1 MVTRKNLYLSLAVI
15 AALTAISAVPATAF
29 AADTETDATALKEVV
44 VTATKRATNEQTTPQ
59 AITAFSAA
67 DLTVRHVS
75 DIGDLAMYTPGL
87 FVGADNG
94 FGATTMA
101 IRGFGPLNLLIGG
114 DEAVGVYIDGV
125 YQGTPYG
132 NQFMFIDVDQ
142 AEVLRGPQGTL
153 YGRNATGGAIIINT
167 LTPGRDTVVRADI
180 GAGELNS
187 YEGSA
192 LVSGPL
198 TDTLSGKI
206 AIGRTSRDGWSINPI
221 FGTKLNGEDDFNT
234 SAGLHWT
241 PGGAW
246 DVLLSARYG
255 TEDDTLAG
263 KNVNDGLPIDDIP
276 ADFPNEG
283 YRNFSG
289 ITLNATA
296 TLPWFTFTSTTG
308 WTNTD
313 RHALT
318 SSANVG
324 LTQYLEESKASEW
337 YEEERVASNGDGRL
351 SWMVGVNGFQQHAD
365 DVVNFDLTGQLLGA
379 PTGLGIVFDNALLTT
394 SYAGF
399 VELGWKLTDRL
410 HLTVGDRYTRDRKVW
425 SNCQTEGQFTDINAA
440 SATPIWCDT
449 PANSETRAWTAS
461 TPKGVL
467 DLRITDVVYAY
478 ASVNRGFRSGGWNF
492 TSPVNP
498 ATPYSTAF
506 NPEYATS
513 YETGLKSEFFDRRL
527 RANLAVYL
535 ANYTNLQVRT
545 IDPVYHLLGVENAGA
560 ARTKGVELETVA
572 KPAGALIIGANI
584 AWERALY
591 TSFSYISA
599 GVPVNYA
606 GNFLDDAPE
615 IMVNFF
621 CSYGVKVP
629 GGGTLTPRV
638 DVSYESHVYYTEQNV
653 SPYDAPAHEAVN
665 VHLRYDAA
673 SAPWGWELYVNNVTN
688 NQWRTYAYQGELNVV
703 GADYALPRIAG
714 IRLFWNE

>member
-1 MVTRKNLYLSLAVI
+1 MVTRTNPHLSLAIIALLAVAPAAAFSAETDTDG
-15 AALTAISAVPATAF
+15 AALT
-29 AADTETDATALKEVV
+29 EVV
-44 VTATKRATNEQTTPQ
+44 VTATKRTTNEQTTPE

-67 DLTVRHVS
+67 DLSVRHVS
-75 DIGDLAMYTPGL
+75 DISDLAMYTPGL

-94 FGATTMA
+94 FGATTVA

-167 LTPGRDTVVRADI
+167 LTPGPDTVVRADI
-180 GAGELNS
+180 GAGQLNS
-187 YEGSA
+187 YEGRA

-206 AIGRTSRDGWSINPI
+206 AIGRTSRDGWATNPI
-221 FGTKLNGEDDFNT
+221 LGTKLNGEDDFNT

-246 DVLLSARYG
+246 DVSLTARYG

-263 KNVNDGLPIDDIP
+263 KNVNDGLPINEIP

-289 ITLNATA
+289 VTMNATA
-296 TLPWFTFTSTTG
+296 TLPWATFTSTTG

-313 RHALT
+313 RHFLT

-324 LTQYLEESKASEW
+324 LTEYLEESKAGEW
-337 YEEERVASNGDGRL
+337 YEEERLASKGDGKL
-351 SWMVGVNGFQQHAD
+351 TWIVGVNGFQQHAD
-365 DVVNFDLTGQLLGA
+365 DVVDFDLTGRYLGA
-379 PTGLGIVFDNALLTT
+379 PTGLGIVFDNSLLTT

-410 HLTVGDRYTRDRKVW
+410 QLTLGDRYTRDRKVW
-425 SNCQTEGQFTDINAA
+425 TNCQTQGQFTDIDAA
-440 SATPIWCDT
+440 SATPIACNGT
-449 PANSETRAWTAS
+449 FNSETRKWSAS

-467 DLRITDVVYAY
+467 DLRITDLVYGY

-513 YETGLKSEFFDRRL
+513 YEIGLKSEFFDRRM
-527 RANLAVYL
+527 RANLSAYL
-535 ANYTNLQVRT
+535 ANYTQLQVRT
-545 IDPVYHLLGVENAGA
+545 IDPVYHLLGVNNAGA
-560 ARTKGVELETVA
+560 ARTKGVELETIA
-572 KPAGALIIGANI
+572 KPTETLAIGANV
-584 AWERALY
+584 AWERAIY

-599 GVPVNYA
+599 GMPVNYA
-606 GNFLDDAPE
+606 GNFLDNAPE
-615 IMVNFF
+615 WMVNFF
-621 CSYGVKVP
+621 CSYGIKLSH
-629 GGGTLTPRV
+629 GGTLTPRF
-638 DVSYESHVYYTEQNV
+638 DASYESHVYYTEQNV
-653 SPYDAPAHEAVN
+653 SPYDAPGHEAVN
-665 VHLRYDAA
+665 VRLRYDAA
-673 SAPWGWELYVNNVTN
+673 SAPWGWEVYVNNVTD

-703 GADYALPRIAG
+703 GANYALPRLAG
-714 IRLFWNE
+714 VRLFWNQ

>member
-1 MVTRKNLYLSLAVI
+1 MITRKNLSLSLAVI
-15 AALTAISAVPATAF
+15 AAPTVFITVPASAF
-29 AADTETDATALKEVV
+29 GADTGIDGAALQEVV
-44 VTATKRATNEQTTPQ
+44 VTATKRATDEQTTPQ

-132 NQFMFIDVDQ
+132 NQFMFIDVNQ
-142 AEVLRGPQGTL
+142 TEVLRGPQGTL
-153 YGRNATGGAIIINT
+153 YGRNATGGAILINT
-167 LTPGRDTVVRADI
+167 LTPGRNTLVRADI

-198 TDTLSGKI
+198 TNTLSGKI
-206 AIGRTSRDGWSINPI
+206 AIGRTSRDGWASNPI
-221 FGTKLNGEDDFNT
+221 LGTKLNGEDDFNT
-234 SAGLHWT
+234 SASLHWT
-241 PGGAW
+241 PGSAW
-246 DVLLSARYG
+246 DVSLGVRYG
-255 TEDDTLAG
+255 TESDTLAG
-263 KNVNDGLPIDDIP
+263 KNVNDGLPIEEIP
-276 ADFPNEG
+276 GNFPNEG
-283 YRNFSG
+283 SRSFSG
-289 ITLNATA
+289 VTLNATA
-296 TLPWFTFTSTTG
+296 TMPWATFTSTTG
-308 WTNTD
+308 WTNVD

-324 LTQYLEESKASEW
+324 LTQYLEESKAGEW
-337 YEEERVASNGDGRL
+337 YEEERLASNGDGRL

-365 DVVNFDLTGQLLGA
+365 DVVDFDLTGRFLAA
-379 PTGLGIVFDNALLTT
+379 PSGLGIVFDNALRTT

-410 HLTVGDRYTRDRKVW
+410 HVTVGDRYTRDRKVW
-425 SNCQTEGQFTDINAA
+425 SNCQTMGQYSDIEAA
-440 SATPIWCDT
+440 SVTPIGCNV
-449 PANSETRAWTAS
+449 PFNSETRAWSAS
-461 TPKGVL
+461 TPKAVL
-467 DLRITDVVYAY
+467 DLRITDVTYAY

-498 ATPYSTAF
+498 AEPYSTAF

-513 YETGLKSEFFDRRL
+513 YEVGLKSEFFQRRM
-527 RANLAVYL
+527 RANLAAYV

-572 KPAGALIIGANI
+572 KPTAALTMGANF
-584 AWERALY
+584 AWERAIY
-591 TSFSYISA
+591 TSFSYVSA

-615 IMVNFF
+615 LMVNFF
-621 CSYGVKVP
+621 CSYDIKLP
-629 GGGTLTPRV
+629 GGSTLTPRL
-638 DVSYESHVYYTEQNV
+638 DASYQSHVYYTEQNV
-653 SPYDAPAHEAVN
+653 SPYDSPAHEAVN
-665 VHLRYDAA
+665 VHLRYEAA
-673 SAPWGWELYVNNVTN
+673 SAPWGWEIYVNNATN
-688 NQWRTYAYQGELNVV
+688 NQWRAYAYQGELNVV
-703 GADYALPRIAG
+703 GVDYALPRLAG
-714 IRLFWNE
+714 VRLFWNE

>member
-1 MVTRKNLYLSLAVI
+1 MVTRTNLQVSLAVI
-15 AALTAISAVPATAF
+15 AALTAVPAPAF
-29 AADTETDATALKEVV
+29 SADTPTDTTALKEVV

-153 YGRNATGGAIIINT
+153 YGRNATGGAIVINT
-167 LTPGRDTVVRADI
+167 VTPGRDTIVRADI

-206 AIGRTSRDGWSINPI
+206 AIGRTSRDGWATNPI
-221 FGTKLNGEDDFNT
+221 LGTKLNGEDDFNT
-234 SAGLHWT
+234 SAGLRWT

-246 DVLLSARYG
+246 DVSLSARYG

-276 ADFPNEG
+276 AVFPNES

-296 TLPWFTFTSTTG
+296 TLPWFTFTSTSG

-337 YEEERVASNGDGRL
+337 YEEERVASNGNGRF

-365 DVVNFDLTGQLLGA
+365 DVVNFDLTGELLGA
-379 PTGLGIVFDNALLTT
+379 PAGLGIVFDNALVTT

-399 VELGWKLTDRL
+399 AELGWKITDRL

-425 SNCQTEGQFTDINAA
+425 SNCQTEGQYSDIDAA
-440 SATPIWCDT
+440 SVTPIGCDT
-449 PANSETRAWTAS
+449 PFNSETRAWTAS

-467 DLRITDVVYAY
+467 DLRITDVVYGY
-478 ASVNRGFRSGGWNF
+478 ASVNKGFRSGGWNF

-513 YETGLKSEFFDRRL
+513 YEAGLKSEFFDRRV

-545 IDPVYHLLGVENAGA
+545 IDPIYHLLGVENAGA

-572 KPAGALIIGANI
+572 EPATALTVGANV

-615 IMVNFF
+615 VMVNFF
-621 CSYGVKVP
+621 CSYGIRAP
-629 GGGTLTPRV
+629 GGGTLTPRL

-653 SPYDAPAHEAVN
+653 SPYDAPAHETVN

-673 SAPWGWELYVNNVTN
+673 SAPWGWEIYVNNATN
-688 NQWRTYAYQGELNVV
+688 DQWRTYAYQGELNVV
-703 GADYALPRIAG
+703 GADYALPRVAG
-714 IRLFWNE
+714 VRLFWNE